1 MEYTLER
8 NNMKQI
14 HKETFF
20 DTNLKVDMN
29 YKTGRRGENNC
40 RIVSAGSDLDRLYQ
54 KVYDDYFGKSTNI
67 AVVPIDESLGFT
79 EQEQINIERDGSG
92 EWILS

>member
-20 DTNLKVDMN
+20 DKKLKVDMN
-29 YKTGRRGENNC
+29 YKTGPNGENNC
-40 RIVSAGSDLDRLYQ
+40 RIVSAGSDLEKLYQ
-54 KVYDDYFGKSTNI
+54 KVYDDYFNKSTNI

-79 EQEQINIERDGSG
+79 EQEQIKRDGSG